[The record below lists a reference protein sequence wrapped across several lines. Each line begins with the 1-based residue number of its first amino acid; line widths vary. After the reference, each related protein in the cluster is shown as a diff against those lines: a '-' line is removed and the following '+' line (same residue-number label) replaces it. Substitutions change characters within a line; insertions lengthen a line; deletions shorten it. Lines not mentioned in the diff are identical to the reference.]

1 MKTPAFSILLEPT
14 EITVAVV
21 GLDGA
26 VTTEVVPVLPEEA
39 GGNPAPALREALARL
54 GYKGGGV
61 CLGVSSAETF
71 VAPIDCSNVPRNSTE
86 KRQTLMFR
94 LEEHLPIDAEEMTAD
109 FLPAAG
115 GTALGVAV
123 ESAALVRLVAQLSE
137 AGVETAA
144 ICPTPLLA
152 LWESL
157 REGQNVDAEY
167 FLLAT
172 ATHVDVIRVAE
183 GPPALSLSKGPRAWH
198 TTPPEA
204 DEVVRAIKA
213 EMLGHPGLS
222 PNPATAVIGTLP
234 VGPMTDVC
242 TAASLACRIM
252 EHQTIADLAARAAVH
267 LLEGEDAGW
276 IDLRRDSLG
285 HENPW
290 GRLALPLKVAV
301 IVAIVTLVA
310 VSAAAH
316 LRAYRYD
323 AVVDQAL
330 SEEAALHQR
339 VFPNTRTPIDVERR
353 LASETRRLEGLRGSS
368 GAMPEPFS
376 ALDSFNQIVG
386 SLPESLRIRVVDL
399 RVDPSGI
406 LVEGQARSHADAEKF
421 AQAIRATGRF
431 VCDPPRSEQL
441 VKGGVAFTL
450 NGKPASTKAE
460 AAAKGGKP

>member
-1 MKTPAFSILLEPT
+1 MKTPAFTILLEPT

-21 GLDGA
+21 ALDGA

-39 GGNPAPALREALARL
+39 GGNPAPALREALGRL

-123 ESAALVRLVAQLSE
+123 ESAALARLVAQLSE

-157 REGQNVDAEY
+157 REGQNTDAEY
-167 FLLAT
+167 FLLAA

-183 GPPALSLSKGPRAWH
+183 GRPRAWH
-198 TTPPEA
+198 TTPPDV

-234 VGPMTDVC
+234 AGPMTDVC
-242 TAASLACRIM
+242 SAAGLACRIM
-252 EHQTIADLAARAAVH
+252 EHQSIADLAARAAVH

-276 IDLRRDSLG
+276 IDLRRDTLG

-301 IVAIVTLVA
+301 IVAIVALVA

-330 SEEAALHQR
+330 SEEAALHQK

-353 LASETRRLEGLRGSS
+353 LASETRRLEGLRGSA

-376 ALDSFNQIVG
+376 ALDSFNQVVG
-386 SLPESLRIRVVDL
+386 SLPENLRIRIVDL

-450 NGKPASTKAE
+450 NGKPAPKPALSKAEGAE